1 MPTLH
6 AFTKS
11 NNTKKFSERNTV
23 IFIDSGTFAD
33 ITQYLDNDYVD
44 SHRII
49 NVYTS
54 DKDMSYRIFAVSSYS
69 DTDISGNYDF
79 TSFNGFRSYITD
91 ISAAD
96 NNYYLDADTEFD
108 RNSVVITISVHIGN
122 ERVLIL
128 AVRES
133 EQ

>member
-1 MPTLH
+1 MLRY
-6 AFTKS
+6 FLL
-11 NNTKKFSERNTV
+11 F
-23 IFIDSGTFAD
+23 F
-33 ITQYLDNDYVD
+33 YV
-44 SHRII
+44 HRII

-91 ISAAD
+91 MSAAD